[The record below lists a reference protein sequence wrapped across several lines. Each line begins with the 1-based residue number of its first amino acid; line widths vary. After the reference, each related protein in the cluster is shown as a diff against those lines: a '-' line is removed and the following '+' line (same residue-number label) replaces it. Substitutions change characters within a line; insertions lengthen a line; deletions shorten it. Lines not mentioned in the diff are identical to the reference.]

1 MYYRI
6 LMAKYRDL
14 YNNLSIFNVTE
25 KKRILEI
32 SVTNIYGLLS
42 CSSQVLL
49 KFCISSFIFEIFN
62 SFLFYL
68 FLFHYYFFLQFI
80 FLLFHL
86 FLQVL
91 LLIVH
96 FLVFISCETN
106 KLLLSLNN
114 ILFVANF
121 SFNAFFQ
128 FSTSVFKFD
137 IILFLSLF
145 FVFNSYSNLI
155 FSSFNIDTSFDND
168 LYFVSNKSYFI
179 DFVLSQIF
187 ENLICLLLYLL
198 VLISFLLNIFVEKI

>member
-121 SFNAFFQ
+121 SFNAFFK
-128 FSTSVFKFD
+128 FSTSVNL
-137 IILFLSLF
+137 ILFYFCLCFLFLIHLLILF
-145 FVFNSYSNLI
+145 FPHLI
-155 FSSFNIDTSFDND
+155 
-168 LYFVSNKSYFI
+168 
-179 DFVLSQIF
+179 
-187 ENLICLLLYLL
+187 LILLLIMIYILFQINHILL
-198 VLISFLLNIFVEKI
+198 ILF

>member
-1 MYYRI
+1 
-6 LMAKYRDL
+6 MAKYRDL

-96 FLVFISCETN
+96 FLVFISSETN

-121 SFNAFFQ
+121 SFNAFFK
-128 FSTSVFKFD
+128 FSTSVFKFCYYF
-137 IILFLSLF
+137 ISVFC
-145 FVFNSYSNLI
+145 FNSYSNLI

-168 LYFVSNKSYFI
+168 LYFVCNKS
-179 DFVLSQIF
+179 
-187 ENLICLLLYLL
+187 
-198 VLISFLLNIFVEKI
+198 